1 LRIVMQYEPRMMQT
15 ALEALVAQIRSL
27 PGEAADLGMPRA
39 AATTSA
45 GRTVAIGVAELRTRA
60 AAWLT
65 ALAAAVETSLPPALT
80 RATQAWDQADA
91 FAVLDGALRDE
102 ALALRHAGEA
112 LATSEDAATGA
123 TGVETR
129 LLVDAAVGLVV
140 LVERRFAAILRLR
153 LRSGTPELV
162 VDGRPF
168 LDVAA
173 ALFEAGRRWV

>member
-1 LRIVMQYEPRMMQT
+1 MQYERRMMET

-45 GRTVAIGVAELRTRA
+45 GTTAALDKATLRARA
-60 AAWLT
+60 AAWLS
-65 ALAAAVETSLPPALT
+65 ALGAAVEESLPEALA
-80 RATQAWDQADA
+80 RATQAWDQADG
-91 FAVLDGALRDE
+91 FVVLDGAVRDE

-112 LATSEDAATGA
+112 LAASDDAETRAM
-123 TGVETR
+123 GVEAR
-129 LLVDAAVGLVV
+129 LLVDAAVGLVS
-140 LVERRFAAILRLR
+140 LIERRFAAILRLR
-153 LRSGTPELV
+153 LRSVTPELV

-173 ALFEAGRRWV
+173 ALAEAGRRWR